1 MIRIEHRNVTL
12 FVTHDQHAV
21 DTRLTHIYGFYPIPS
36 KIDHNLSI
44 DKSFDPFRE
53 KHFTKWR
60 ELDIIYTY
68 VLLQIYT
75 NTIIICSKFFR
86 VYSRE
91 SILLIL
97 ILT

>member
-21 DTRLTHIYGFYPIPS
+21 DTRHTFMAFIQYRVKSITIFPLT
-36 KIDHNLSI
+36 NT
-44 DKSFDPFRE
+44 FDPFRE

-75 NTIIICSKFFR
+75 NTIIICSRFFR